1 MEMRR
6 SAARGS
12 ADFGWLKS
20 KHTFSFGSYHD
31 PKYMG
36 FGVLRV
42 INEDRVEPGKGFQT
56 HAHSDMEII
65 SYVLGGA
72 LEHKDSLGTGSVIRP
87 GDMQRMSAGTGI
99 RHSEFNHSQTEP
111 VHFLQI
117 WIIPEKRRH
126 RAELRAEAL
135 RGIAAARR
143 AASRRFAR
151 RSRRFRDDPSGRRSV
166 RGVVVER

>member
-6 SAARGS
+6 SVARGS

-20 KHTFSFGSYHD
+20 KHTFSFGNYHD

-56 HAHSDMEII
+56 HAHSVMEII

-72 LEHKDSLGTGSVIRP
+72 LGLGLVLGLT
-87 GDMQRMSAGTGI
+87 
-99 RHSEFNHSQTEP
+99 
-111 VHFLQI
+111 L
-117 WIIPEKRRH
+117 RRH
-126 RAELRAEAL
+126 
-135 RGIAAARR
+135 
-143 AASRRFAR
+143 
-151 RSRRFRDDPSGRRSV
+151 
-166 RGVVVER
+166 